1 MSRELKTLNAIMN
14 MVCRYYSIDKELVL
28 GRKRDRE
35 LVIARQ
41 MFCWLARR
49 YTRSTFKLMGE
60 FIDRNHATVI
70 HSIRK
75 VDELVDFD
83 RELKYDRDTIVDMN
97 PQLHDINSLIYNIET
112 VEGGDREVVKS
123 TYGFSKIDTLRG
135 FLYDELFRAL
145 GHPTHLFCEQG
156 HKATCEWI
164 VKFGD
169 KLFTIYDWKTY
180 DRHFT
185 KNYLSTWS
193 IGGES
198 SSMDFKESLTNLIEA
213 SSVSIHFQRNH

>member
-1 MSRELKTLNAIMN
+1 MNREVKALDAIMT
-14 MVCRYYSIDKELVL
+14 MVCRYYSIDKNIVL
-28 GRKRDRE
+28 SKKRDRE
-35 LVIARQ
+35 IVMVRQ
-41 MFCWLARR
+41 MFCWLSRR

-60 FIDRNHATVI
+60 YINRNHATVI
-70 HSIRK
+70 HSVQK
-75 VDELVDFD
+75 VEDLIDFD
-83 RELKYDRDTIVDMN
+83 RELRYDRDTIVDMN
-97 PQLHDINSLIYNIET
+97 PQLNNINSLIYNIET
-112 VEGGDREVVKS
+112 VDCEDREVVKS
-123 TYGFSKIDTLRG
+123 TYGFGQVDTLRG

-169 KLFTIYDWKTY
+169 KFFTIYDWKTY

-193 IGGES
+193 IGGAS
-198 SSMDFKESLTNLIEA
+198 LSMDFKDALTNLIEA
-213 SSVSIHFQRNH
+213 SSVSIFFQKKK

>member
-28 GRKRDRE
+28 GRSRDRE
-35 LVIARQ
+35 LVMARQ
-41 MFCWLARR
+41 MFCWLSRR

-60 FIDRNHATVI
+60 YINRNHATVI
-70 HSIRK
+70 HSVQK
-75 VDELVDFD
+75 VEDLIDFD
-83 RELKYDRDTIVDMN
+83 RELRYDRDTIVDMN
-97 PQLHDINSLIYNIET
+97 PQLNNINSLIYNIET
-112 VEGGDREVVKS
+112 VDCEDKEVVKS
-123 TYGFSKIDTLRG
+123 IYGFGQVDTLRG

-169 KLFTIYDWKTY
+169 KVFTIYDWKTY
-180 DRHFT
+180 DSHFT
-185 KNYLSTWS
+185 KNYLSTWN
-193 IGGES
+193 IGGAS
-198 SSMDFKESLTNLIEA
+198 LSMDFKDALTNLIEA
-213 SSVSIHFQRNH
+213 SYVSIFFQQNK